1 VYGWCLGYVV
11 CLGKIDLPM
20 NPSWIKLCKA
30 LIPCDKLKENKMMKK
45 ELLHE
50 GLGNLLVF
58 FLK

>member
-1 VYGWCLGYVV
+1 V